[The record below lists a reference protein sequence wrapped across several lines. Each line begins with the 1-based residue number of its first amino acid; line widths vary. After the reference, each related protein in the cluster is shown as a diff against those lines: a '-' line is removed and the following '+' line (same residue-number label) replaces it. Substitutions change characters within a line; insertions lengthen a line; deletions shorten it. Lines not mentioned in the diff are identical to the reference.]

1 MRDGG
6 GCAPVPYASSGLRRS
21 VYEMS
26 ITLQEK
32 PIRKEASRGVQYIL
46 LAVLVVG
53 IGLGFSAIGLPAGW
67 LIAAV
72 IAAAVTSLTTRREIN
87 PPATAMVAAQG
98 VVGVM
103 AVEPLTKLTR
113 SDLVHFTG
121 CAVFSIGVTVGLSI
135 VFGVLLV
142 RFAEK
147 LDMATAVLSLIAG
160 GAVTI
165 SCMARD
171 LGADERY
178 VALSQYL
185 RLTIVVLTMPLVLI
199 QMGIANPTPKLVAV
213 HDIWHWQGLLALAV
227 VVYVGRRLAR
237 WARVPAAN
245 LLGPLMLGAA
255 VELAFPSVAAMMDP
269 NTVVATVAYVVI
281 GWQAGGGFAI
291 DVLRRFIKLIPL
303 TLMFITLTIAT
314 CFAVAVAVSH
324 WASVPLTDAYLA
336 TTPGGIFGVLAIANA
351 VGSGPIV
358 VTLQVLRILTIV
370 LAAGMIPKII
380 GRLEAKLN
388 A

>member
-1 MRDGG
+1 
-6 GCAPVPYASSGLRRS
+6 
-21 VYEMS
+21 MS
-26 ITLQEK
+26 ISLQAR
-32 PIRKEASRGVQYIL
+32 PIRQDASRGMQYIL
-46 LAVLVVG
+46 LAALVIG
-53 IGLGFSAIGLPAGW
+53 IGLGFSAMGLPAGW

-72 IAAAVTSLTTRREIN
+72 IGAAITALTTRREIN
-87 PPATAMVAAQG
+87 PPATVMAAAQG

-113 SDLVHFTG
+113 SDLVHFSG
-121 CAVFSIGVTVGLSI
+121 CAVFSVGITLGLSI

-142 RFAEK
+142 RFADK

-185 RLTIVVLTMPLVLI
+185 RLTIVVLSMPLVLI
-199 QMGIANPTPKLVAV
+199 QMGIASPTPKLVAV

-227 VVYVGRRLAR
+227 VIYVGRRLAR

-245 LLGPLMLGAA
+245 LLGPLMLAAA
-255 VELAFPSVAAMMDP
+255 VELAFPSLGAMMDP
-269 NTVVATVAYVVI
+269 NAVVATVAYVVI

-303 TLMFITLTIAT
+303 TLTFITLTLAS

-380 GRLEAKLN
+380 GRLETKISA
-388 A
+388 

>member
-1 MRDGG
+1 
-6 GCAPVPYASSGLRRS
+6 
-21 VYEMS
+21 MS
-26 ITLQEK
+26 ISLQAR
-32 PIRKEASRGVQYIL
+32 PIRVDASRGVQYIL
-46 LAVLVVG
+46 LAVLVIG
-53 IGLGFSAIGLPAGW
+53 IGLGFSAFGLPAGW

-72 IAAAVTSLTTRREIN
+72 IGAAITALTSGREIN

-98 VVGVM
+98 IVGVM
-103 AVEPLTKLTR
+103 AVEPLTKLTK

-121 CAVFSIGVTVGLSI
+121 CAVFSVGVTLGLSI
-135 VFGVLLV
+135 AFGVLLV
-142 RFAEK
+142 RFADK
-147 LDMATAVLSLIAG
+147 IDMATATLSLIAG

-185 RLTIVVLTMPLVLI
+185 RLTIVVLTMPLVLM
-199 QMGIANPTPKLVAV
+199 QMGIAGPTAKVVAV
-213 HDIWHWQGLLALAV
+213 HDVWHWKGLIALAV
-227 VVYVGRRLAR
+227 VVYLGRRLAR

-245 LLGPLMLGAA
+245 LLGPLMLAAA

-281 GWQAGGGFAI
+281 GWQAGGGFAV
-291 DVLRRFIKLIPL
+291 DVLRRFVKLIPVMLTFIAL
-303 TLMFITLTIAT
+303 TLAG

-336 TTPGGIFGVLAIANA
+336 TTPGGIFGVLAVANA

-358 VTLQVLRILTIV
+358 VTLQVLRILTLV
-370 LAAGMIPKII
+370 VAAGMLPKII
-380 GRLEAKLN
+380 GRLEAKL
-388 A
+388 AG